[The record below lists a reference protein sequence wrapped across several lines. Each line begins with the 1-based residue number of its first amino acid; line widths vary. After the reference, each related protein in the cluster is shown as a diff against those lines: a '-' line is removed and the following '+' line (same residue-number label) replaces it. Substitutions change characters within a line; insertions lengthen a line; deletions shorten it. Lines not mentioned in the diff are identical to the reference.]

1 MRHTHARTTQMS
13 IHDHPSRPA
22 TDALMGGGTQQ
33 VLETPIREKLARIA
47 QIAPGG
53 CSMGIRIRF
62 GRPALLHYTYH
73 PGWMKQYLE
82 QNLYLCDPTIVWG
95 VASSGEIRWSELER
109 RFPDPFGV
117 FEKAR
122 KFDLNYG
129 IVVSTGT
136 IGSRSVA
143 GLAHNEREFTD
154 EETAEYKKI
163 IGEIHDIVCRRKPLL
178 ETHLRALEL
187 YSYGYSYDEI
197 CDRLHISRTAL
208 KSRLSGARKRL
219 GAHSNVEAVRIATE
233 NHLLRPVI
241 MTGTNQ
247 AV

>member
-1 MRHTHARTTQMS
+1 MS
-13 IHDHPSRPA
+13 IHEHLSQAASRADAGDPSQP
-22 TDALMGGGTQQ
+22 

-47 QIAPGG
+47 EIAPEG

-62 GRPALLHYTYH
+62 GRPALLHYSYD
-73 PGWMKQYLE
+73 PRWMKIYLE

-95 VASSGEIRWSELER
+95 VASSGHIRWSELER
-109 RFPDPFGV
+109 RFPDPFKV

-122 KFDLNYG
+122 EFNLNYG
-129 IVVSTGT
+129 IVVSLGT
-136 IGSRSVA
+136 IGCRSVA
-143 GLAHNEREFTD
+143 GLAHKDREFTD
-154 EETAEYKKI
+154 EEVAEYKKI

-197 CDRLHISRTAL
+197 CDRLHISRSAL

-219 GAHSNVEAVRIATE
+219 GAHSNVEAVRLATE
-233 NHLLRPVI
+233 NRLLRPVL
-241 MTGTNQ
+241 MTGS
-247 AV
+247 AD